1 VKKPFYLLLVF
12 FLLFQTSFAQQK
24 KSFDPVYIVNKEV
37 VSKEK
42 IEEYMMQGA
51 IKAMKNGVSDEEY
64 TLLKKKMDAKLGE
77 KEFIVLIEV
86 FTKEELEKRKE
97 TPNNSL
103 KNTIIEEV
111 PDEEFFLK
119 INTKAAD
126 FTVPMI
132 NGKVLQLSKLKG
144 KVVLLNFWATWC
156 GPCLREFH
164 EMPSKILEKYK
175 NEDFIFIPIA
185 INESKALVSKKMTY
199 LKGKGIVFNAGFD
212 LKGDIWNQYA
222 TGSIPKN
229 FIIDKEGIIRFTSTG
244 NSETNVDNLALEIEK
259 LLKQ

>member
-1 VKKPFYLLLVF
+1 MKKPFYLLLVF

-132 NGKVLQLSKLKG
+132 NGKVLQLSNSKEK
-144 KVVLLNFWATWC
+144 WC
-156 GPCLREFH
+156 C
-164 EMPSKILEKYK
+164 
-175 NEDFIFIPIA
+175 
-185 INESKALVSKKMTY
+185 
-199 LKGKGIVFNAGFD
+199 
-212 LKGDIWNQYA
+212 
-222 TGSIPKN
+222 
-229 FIIDKEGIIRFTSTG
+229 
-244 NSETNVDNLALEIEK
+244 
-259 LLKQ
+259 

>member
-1 VKKPFYLLLVF
+1 
-12 FLLFQTSFAQQK
+12 
-24 KSFDPVYIVNKEV
+24 
-37 VSKEK
+37 
-42 IEEYMMQGA
+42 MMQGA

-132 NGKVLQLSKLKG
+132 NGKVLQIG
-144 KVVLLNFWATWC
+144 RAHV
-156 GPCLREFH
+156 
-164 EMPSKILEKYK
+164 
-175 NEDFIFIPIA
+175 
-185 INESKALVSKKMTY
+185 
-199 LKGKGIVFNAGFD
+199 
-212 LKGDIWNQYA
+212 
-222 TGSIPKN
+222 
-229 FIIDKEGIIRFTSTG
+229 
-244 NSETNVDNLALEIEK
+244 
-259 LLKQ
+259 